1 MQSTPEIIELLN
13 DVLTAELTA
22 INQYFV
28 HAKMQDNWGYKRL
41 AEKGREESFGEM
53 KHAEELIERI
63 LYLEGVPNMQR
74 LFNVKVGENVP
85 EQLQAELAT
94 EKDAITR
101 LAAGI
106 EQCRKTDEGSRVQPG
121 QGGRQGGPR
130 PEGRELDGLAAVV
143 AQQGGQRDVEADT
156 GSALPDR
163 PLGLGPPDGQG
174 DEHAVRYQPGDRR
187 PRHPPHPVVDGR
199 QAHEGGG
206 GEGGGEGTTPLE
218 QVEEGR
224 RGGGIPAP
232 RPALAPP
239 P

>member
-1 MQSTPEIIELLN
+1 MQSSKKIIELLN

-106 EQCRKTDEGSRVQPG
+106 EQCRKTDEGSRLLLE
-121 QGGRQGGPR
+121 RILI
-130 PEGRELDGLAAVV
+130 EE
-143 AQQGGQRDVEADT
+143 E
-156 GSALPDR
+156 
-163 PLGLGPPDGQG
+163 
-174 DEHAVRYQPGDRR
+174 EHADWLETQLELI
-187 PRHPPHPVVDGR
+187 R
-199 QAHEGGG
+199 QL
-206 GEGGGEGTTPLE
+206 GEGLYLNT
-218 QVEEGR
+218 QVNG
-224 RGGGIPAP
+224 
-232 RPALAPP
+232 
-239 P
+239 